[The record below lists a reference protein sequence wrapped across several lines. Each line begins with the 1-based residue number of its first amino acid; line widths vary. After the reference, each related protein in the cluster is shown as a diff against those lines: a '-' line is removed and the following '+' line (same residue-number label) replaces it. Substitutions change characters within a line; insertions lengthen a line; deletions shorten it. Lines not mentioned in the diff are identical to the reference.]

1 MSTTTKTAITVSI
14 AQITKEFTYLAKLTA
29 KPIVPVTEYVLA
41 TLSEGNLSLATTD
54 LGTFLRVNSKA
65 LAPSSATQ
73 DTTMLL
79 PAKTLLDYLK
89 KQKGTEATITS
100 THTIDVDAK
109 GKEIHTY
116 KLDIT
121 VGARNVSLYSEH
133 AKDFPEYLHTA
144 KQLAKALAKYNADI
158 SEHTPF
164 KEESKLYSGEYKE
177 ATDLFKKASTYLSS
191 DTMRPAMCTTRF
203 GKGSIAGING
213 HVAHLGTAK
222 STPEEDYILLP
233 KATTQLLTLI
243 NPLNFEYAFAK
254 NVGTIIYIENA
265 DVVCTIFTKP
275 IDERF
280 PDVENVI
287 PTPDDTKYSL
297 QLPVKTIL
305 EEVEMAKPFINK
317 TTKALAFTTA
327 KDTLHIHGEDLDFAT
342 SYGNEIEVT
351 YTLNRYQKNEETG
364 AKELVPLRIGL
375 NTTYL
380 TQVLKS
386 LEEPIIELNLIS
398 YSKGMVFKT
407 KNDLA
412 LLMPVILDYKQK

>member
-29 KPIVPVTEYVLA
+29 KPILPVTEYVLA

-54 LGTFLRVNSKA
+54 LGTFLHVNSKA

-100 THTIDVDAK
+100 TVEDTS
-109 GKEIHTY
+109 Y
-116 KLDIT
+116 RLDIT
-121 VGARNVSLYSEH
+121 VGARNVSLYSED

-164 KEESKLYSGEYKE
+164 KEVSTLISGSYQEKIDY
-177 ATDLFKKASTYLSS
+177 FKRASTYLST
-191 DTMRPAMCTTRF
+191 DVVREAMCTTRF
-203 GKGSIAGING
+203 GLNSIAATDGN
-213 HVAHLGTAK
+213 VAYLGVAPTA
-222 STPEEDYILLP
+222 PEGTYTLLP
-233 KATTQLLTLI
+233 KTATQLITLI
-243 NPLNFEYAFAK
+243 NPLSFEYVFAK
-254 NVGTIIYIENA
+254 NVGTIIYIENS
-265 DVVCTIFTKP
+265 DIIGTIFIRP
-275 IDERF
+275 IDSNF
-280 PDVENVI
+280 PDIEGAI
-287 PTPDDTKYSL
+287 PRPDDTKYTL

-305 EEVEMAKPFINK
+305 EEIEMAKPFINK
-317 TTKALAFTTA
+317 ATKALAFTTA
-327 KDTLHIHGEDLDFAT
+327 KDTLHIYGEDLDFVT
-342 SYGNEIEVT
+342 SYGNEIEVK
-351 YTLNRYQKNEETG
+351 YTLNRYQNNEETG
-364 AKELVPLRIGL
+364 VRELVPLRIGV

-386 LEEPIIELNLIS
+386 LEEPTIELNLIS